1 MEGDNAACIIDNGSG
16 MCKAGLTGQDSPST
30 VFPAVVGRAKNPES
44 MIGVEKK
51 EFYVGEEAMDKRG
64 VLKLKYPIEHGI
76 VNNWDDM
83 THIWH
88 HCFYNEIRI
97 TPEDHA
103 CLLTEAPKNPKSNRE
118 KMMSIMFE
126 EFNVPQFYVAIQAVL
141 SLYAAGRTTGIVFD
155 SGDGVSHTVPIF
167 DGYSIPHA
175 VLNIPLA
182 GRDLTEYLTKILKER
197 GHNFT
202 TSAEKEIVR
211 DIKEKHCYVALDFN
225 EEMEKASKSSEVEV
239 QYELPDG
246 QVINVGNERFR
257 CP

>member
-118 KMMSIMFE
+118 KMMQIMFE
-126 EFNVPQFYVAIQAVL
+126 EFNVP
-141 SLYAAGRTTGIVFD
+141 
-155 SGDGVSHTVPIF
+155 
-167 DGYSIPHA
+167 
-175 VLNIPLA
+175 
-182 GRDLTEYLTKILKER
+182 
-197 GHNFT
+197 
-202 TSAEKEIVR
+202 
-211 DIKEKHCYVALDFN
+211 
-225 EEMEKASKSSEVEV
+225 
-239 QYELPDG
+239 
-246 QVINVGNERFR
+246 
-257 CP
+257 